1 MFEKRPIW
9 VNYGL
14 LRPRSGLAA
23 VCPIFSA
30 LTDFSQK
37 NRVYGN
43 KSHYVRGVARF
54 FEVLNGGGYIAPGL
68 TIWRQKRHRATCRAV
83 PDAHHEKARDHG
95 ARVGGVYMSFP
106 GFDGIRN
113 IRSATADC
121 ASHNGILRGTAIT
134 IAQWNG
140 KAASDN
146 AFTPGRKSP
155 ASPTTASAGCAQRKL
170 PANNSTAA

>member
-1 MFEKRPIW
+1 MGK
-9 VNYGL
+9 
-14 LRPRSGLAA
+14 LRTIAA
-23 VCPIFSA
+23 AERTCGCFSIFSA

-54 FEVLNGGGYIAPGL
+54 FEVLNGGGGYIAPGL

-121 ASHNGILRGTAIT
+121 ASHNGILRGRAIT

-146 AFTPGRKSP
+146 VIC
-155 ASPTTASAGCAQRKL
+155 AGPKVSCVADNGVCGLRAKKT
-170 PANNSTAA
+170 SCK

>member
-1 MFEKRPIW
+1 MGK
-9 VNYGL
+9 
-14 LRPRSGLAA
+14 LRTIAAAERSCG
-23 VCPIFSA
+23 CFSIFSA

-54 FEVLNGGGYIAPGL
+54 FEVLNGGDTLHPDLQSGAKSGIGIHAA
-68 TIWRQKRHRATCRAV
+68 RA

-170 PANNSTAA
+170 PTKNPTAA